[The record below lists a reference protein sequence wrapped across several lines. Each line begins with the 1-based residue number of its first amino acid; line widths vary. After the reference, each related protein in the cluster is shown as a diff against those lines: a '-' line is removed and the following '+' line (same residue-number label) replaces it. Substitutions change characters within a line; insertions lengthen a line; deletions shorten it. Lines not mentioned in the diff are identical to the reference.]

1 MTSGMGIAET
11 TPFSLNNPL
20 PSDVKDN
27 ITTHT
32 TPQLFSFFE
41 HDKHWTKNRI
51 NKASGR
57 SQIKRQEDVP
67 CGHILNRYKWALLK
81 AHDINECSLFAD
93 KLLAV
98 LDQQTLGVVVNALTE
113 HVVNRSVYIGSV
125 NSEVFNS

>member
-20 PSDVKDN
+20 PSGVKDN
-27 ITTHT
+27 GNIHAI
-32 TPQLFSFFE
+32 PQLSLFFE

-51 NKASGR
+51 NKTSGI

-98 LDQQTLGVVVNALTE
+98 LDQQTLGVVVNTLAE